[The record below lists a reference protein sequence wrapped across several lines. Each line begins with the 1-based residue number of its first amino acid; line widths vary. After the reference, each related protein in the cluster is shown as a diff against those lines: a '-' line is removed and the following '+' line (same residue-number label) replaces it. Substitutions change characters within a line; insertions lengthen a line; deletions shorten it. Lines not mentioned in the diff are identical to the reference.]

1 MALSGRLFERLCK
14 PTNIKIV
21 GRRLVHKNDQVKN
34 PDPVDAFFFFLSHD
48 LVKCDAYFI
57 SP

>member
-34 PDPVDAFFFFLSHD
+34 PDPVDAFFLFSVSMIL
-48 LVKCDAYFI
+48 
-57 SP
+57 